1 MKDIFAR
8 LQTVDFQAYGEAL
21 AEIRTK
27 LDAGEKAEGIDD
39 TDVFFCLRPFCWF
52 LHNPGFQDTMDTAE
66 DAMHVLQAH
75 QQLLMEETN
84 PLMGNEF
91 LAVARFLASYLDKG
105 TFDPTEWRMLFASP
119 EIATST
125 TAKKYAEKLEA
136 VDADATAKMKAL
148 AEVMSQIEGSKHLSY
163 WILRH
168 IGADNLGVLEQMI
181 HSFPSGDQTYI
192 LHALDAFPQNQEVIE
207 FYERFIEKT
216 QYDNLKEEAE
226 KYLETVK

>member
-1 MKDIFAR
+1 MKDLFAD
-8 LQTVDFQAYGEAL
+8 LQTVDFQAYGEKL
-21 AEIRTK
+21 AEIRSK

-39 TDVFFCLRPFCWF
+39 TDVFFSLRPYCWF
-52 LHNPGFQDTMDTAE
+52 LHNPGFQDIMDTAE
-66 DAMHVLQAH
+66 SAMQTLQAH
-75 QQLLMEETN
+75 QQDLMEETN

-91 LAVARFLASYLDKG
+91 LAVAKFLASYLDKG

-125 TAKKYAEKLEA
+125 TAKKYAEKLDSINT
-136 VDADATAKMKAL
+136 DAAQKMKDL
-148 AEVMSQIEGSKHLSY
+148 AELMSQIEGSKHLTY

-192 LHALDAFPQNQEVIE
+192 LHALDAFPQNEDVIG

-226 KYLETVK
+226 KYLEAVK